1 MPCAARRGHDPQ
13 DCDIDCEQEN
23 KLLSAAACLP
33 AVAAAAFPSSSGA
46 YTGVHAQ
53 RNAHR
58 NTRENVCVCYLCC
71 CSQARASKQRKP
83 WLIRAKSGLSSE
95 ELHDPVNDVRG
106 LLKARHK
113 MPVGRQKKKKKDLK
127 RRNKIRSCR
136 LWYLF
141 IFSADLTV
149 RVSISVE
156 PRQGGS
162 CCEDEFLS

>member
-33 AVAAAAFPSSSGA
+33 AVAAAASPPTSGA
-46 YTGVHAQ
+46 YTGVHVQ

-71 CSQARASKQRKP
+71 CSQARASKQRTP
-83 WLIRAKSGLSSE
+83 WLITAKSGLSGG
-95 ELHDPVNDVRG
+95 ELHDPVNDVCG

-113 MPVGRQKKKKKDLK
+113 MPVGRQKKKKK
-127 RRNKIRSCR
+127 
-136 LWYLF
+136 
-141 IFSADLTV
+141 
-149 RVSISVE
+149 
-156 PRQGGS
+156 G
-162 CCEDEFLS
+162 CEEEEQN